1 MTTQIVTHQ
10 IRISNRH
17 LQAKKGNFMIR
28 VLAVTL
34 LALFLGGQMEAQK
47 IKHVVLIGI
56 DGLGANYY
64 SKEQMPTLANLMA
77 TGSYSLH
84 ARSVLPSSSADNWAS
99 MFMGASPELHG
110 YTVWDSKTPE
120 FPSRTLDKYGL
131 FSSIYS
137 VLRDQQPK
145 ADIGVFYDWPGIGY
159 LFPHDAVN
167 KYSLIANDSDD
178 DVVQQATDYLKSN
191 KPTLLL
197 VYMEGTDEAGH
208 TRGWG
213 SAAYLEEEAKIDKN
227 IARVIAAIHDAG
239 LSDSTVVLVS
249 ADHGGLNQSHG
260 GKTLKEMEIPWVITG
275 PDIKRGYEI
284 KDSIMTYDTA
294 ATIAYIFRLKVPQA
308 WIGRPV
314 RAAFSK

>member
-1 MTTQIVTHQ
+1 MF
-10 IRISNRH
+10 RI
-17 LQAKKGNFMIR
+17 LVVAL
-28 VLAVTL
+28 LAV
-34 LALFLGGQMEAQK
+34 FLGGQADAQK

-56 DGLGANYY
+56 DGFGANYY
-64 SKEQMPTLANLMA
+64 SKEQMPALANLMA
-77 TGSYSLH
+77 TGAYSLH

-131 FSSIYS
+131 FPSIYS

-145 ADIGVFYDWPGIGY
+145 ADIGLFYDWPGIGY
-159 LFPHDAVN
+159 LFPHDAAN
-167 KYSLIANDSDD
+167 KFSLVPNDSDD

-208 TRGWG
+208 SKGWG
-213 SAAYLEEEAKIDKN
+213 GPAYLEEEAKIDKN

-239 LSDSTVVLVS
+239 LSDSTVVIVS
-249 ADHGGLNQSHG
+249 ADHGGINQTHG

-275 PDIKRGYEI
+275 PGIKHGYEI
-284 KDSIMTYDTA
+284 PDSIMTYDTA
-294 ATIAYIFRLKVPQA
+294 ATIAALLKLKTPQV

-314 RAAFSK
+314 TAAFAR